1 MNNGKKDMYL
11 PTWVCWTGLFFIAM
25 AIGWLINVILS
36 PDLLPVIGMIVLF
49 WNWHIRCFMLEK
61 SMDPNARY

>member
-1 MNNGKKDMYL
+1 MNNVKKDMYL

-36 PDLLPVIGMIVLF
+36 PDLLSVIYRDDSLL
-49 WNWHIRCFMLEK
+49 WNWHIRCFVLEK
-61 SMDPNARY
+61 SMDPNA